1 MFSKPIHLA
10 FPSAFKSLTVLI
22 VENLSNTAERIKAF
36 GAMRYETQFF
46 LLIHCYGSG
55 QSSSLRSY
63 RGLYFTFTF
72 LLVGGGIRGREE
84 RKL

>member
-1 MFSKPIHLA
+1 MFSKRIHLA

-46 LLIHCYGSG
+46 FLFIVMAPVNPHHFGLTGAYILHLP
-55 QSSSLRSY
+55 SSWWV
-63 RGLYFTFTF
+63 
-72 LLVGGGIRGREE
+72 VG
-84 RKL
+84 